1 MTSMGYAS
9 YPLYLFQRIIF
20 TFYLPL
26 VYIGTLTH
34 HYDMYIGNEDPW
46 RGGPWFEQLPLPVK
60 LLCVAMLTGNMGYLA
75 YILIVIDCKL

>member
-1 MTSMGYAS
+1 MGYAS

-26 VYIGTLTH
+26 MYIGTLTH

-46 RGGPWFEQLPLPVK
+46 QGGPWFEQLPLLVK
-60 LLCVAMLTGNMGYLA
+60 MLCVALLTGTNIIHA
-75 YILIVIDCKL
+75 DCRLYHPFTSSP